1 MVINFASSEETS
13 TMYTRSD
20 NIKIMMGSKTNDII
34 EKLYKSLLQRYQERL
49 EEWMRE
55 RKFVCDSVIC
65 CIMILLQN
73 KAQIQIK

>member
-1 MVINFASSEETS
+1 MVINFVSSKETS

-49 EEWMRE
+49 EE
-55 RKFVCDSVIC
+55 
-65 CIMILLQN
+65 
-73 KAQIQIK
+73 